1 MKSQFKNYFT
11 ITKKQWNGLVVLV
24 ILILFV
30 LAAPYV
36 YQHYRKDTII
46 NFKGFDAAA
55 EQLIKAQKLDSIAA
69 TKTSVYNNQS
79 TKIYTINNNK
89 LQRGATIELNT
100 ADSAQLTSVYG
111 IGPSFAMRIIRYR
124 NRLGGFYNKKQ
135 LKEVYE
141 LDSAKYAEIKDQLT
155 VDPSEVIKININT
168 ISFASLR
175 QSPYLSYKQASAII
189 EYRAQHGNYNS
200 IDDVGNVAII
210 TPAVLHKIEPYI
222 KFK

>member
-1 MKSQFKNYFT
+1 MKSQFKNYFA

-24 ILILFV
+24 ALILVV

-46 NFKGFDAAA
+46 NLSGFDAAVA
-55 EQLIKAQKLDSIAA
+55 QLNKAQKADSIAA
-69 TKTSVYNNQS
+69 TKTPAYNNQS
-79 TKIYTINNNK
+79 AKTYVSNK
-89 LQRGATIELNT
+89 LKPGLTIEINA
-100 ADSAQLTSVYG
+100 ADSAQLTTVRG
-111 IGPSFAMRIIRYR
+111 IGASFAIRIIRYR
-124 NRLGGFYNKKQ
+124 NRIGGFYKKEQ
-135 LKEVYE
+135 LMEVYE
-141 LDSAKYAEIKDQLT
+141 LDSTKYAEIKDQLT
-155 VDPSEVIKININT
+155 VDPSLVIKVNINT

-189 EYRAQHGNYNS
+189 EYRTQHGSYNS

-210 TPAVLHKIEPYI
+210 TPDVLHKIEPYI

>member
-1 MKSQFKNYFT
+1 MVV
-11 ITKKQWNGLVVLV
+11 LVVL
-24 ILILFV
+24 ILLV
-30 LAAPYV
+30 LAVPYV

-46 NFKGFDAAA
+46 NFTGFDAAA
-55 EQLIKAQKLDSIAA
+55 AQLIKAQKADSTAA

-79 TKIYTINNNK
+79 TKAYISNK
-89 LQRGATIELNT
+89 LKPGVTIELNA
-100 ADSAQLTSVYG
+100 ADSAQLTTVRG
-111 IGPSFAMRIIRYR
+111 IGASFAIRIIRYR
-124 NRLGGFYNKKQ
+124 NRIGGFCKKEQ

-155 VDPSEVIKININT
+155 VNPSAVIKVNINT

-189 EYRAQHGNYNS
+189 EYRNQHGSYNS

-210 TPAVLHKIEPYI
+210 TPNVLHKIEPYI

>member
-1 MKSQFKNYFT
+1 MKSQFKNYFA

-24 ILILFV
+24 ALILLV

-36 YQHYRKDTII
+36 YQHFRKDTII
-46 NFKGFDAAA
+46 NFSGFDAAA
-55 EQLIKAQKLDSIAA
+55 AQLSKAQKIDSTAGA
-69 TKTSVYNNQS
+69 KTPAYNNEP
-79 TKIYTINNNK
+79 TKAYVSNK
-89 LQRGATIELNT
+89 LKPGVTIELNA
-100 ADSAQLTSVYG
+100 ADSAQLTTVRG
-111 IGPSFAMRIIRYR
+111 IGASFAIRIIRYR
-124 NRLGGFYNKKQ
+124 NRIGGFYNKEQ

-155 VDPSEVIKININT
+155 VNPSAVIKVNINT

-189 EYRAQHGNYNS
+189 EYRTQHGNYNS
-200 IDDVGNVAII
+200 IDDMGNVAII
-210 TPAVLHKIEPYI
+210 APDVLHKIEPYI

>member
-1 MKSQFKNYFT
+1 MKSQFKSYLT

-24 ILILFV
+24 ILILLV

-55 EQLIKAQKLDSIAA
+55 AQLIKAQKVDSIAA

-79 TKIYTINNNK
+79 TKRYTDNK
-89 LQRGATIELNT
+89 LKTGAIIELNT
-100 ADSAQLTSVYG
+100 ADSAQLTSVHG
-111 IGPSFAMRIIRYR
+111 IGASFAIRIIRYR
-124 NRLGGFYNKKQ
+124 NRIGGFYNKEQ

-141 LDSAKYAEIKDQLT
+141 LDSSKYAEIKDQLT
-155 VDPSEVIKININT
+155 VDPSAVIKININT

-189 EYRAQHGNYNS
+189 EYRAQHGKYNS
-200 IDDVGNVAII
+200 IDEVGNVAII

>member
-1 MKSQFKNYFT
+1 MKSQFKNYFA

-24 ILILFV
+24 ALILVV

-46 NFKGFDAAA
+46 NLSGFDAAVA
-55 EQLIKAQKLDSIAA
+55 QLNKAQKADSIAA
-69 TKTSVYNNQS
+69 TKTPAYNNQS
-79 TKIYTINNNK
+79 AKTYVSNK
-89 LQRGATIELNT
+89 LKPGLTIELNA
-100 ADSAQLTSVYG
+100 ADSAQLTTVRG
-111 IGPSFAMRIIRYR
+111 IGASFAIRVIRYR
-124 NRLGGFYNKKQ
+124 NRIGGFYKKEQ
-135 LKEVYE
+135 LMEVYE
-141 LDSAKYAEIKDQLT
+141 LDSTKYAEIKDQLT
-155 VDPSEVIKININT
+155 VDPSLVIKVNINT

-189 EYRAQHGNYNS
+189 EYRTQHGSYNS

-210 TPAVLHKIEPYI
+210 TPDVLHKIEPYI